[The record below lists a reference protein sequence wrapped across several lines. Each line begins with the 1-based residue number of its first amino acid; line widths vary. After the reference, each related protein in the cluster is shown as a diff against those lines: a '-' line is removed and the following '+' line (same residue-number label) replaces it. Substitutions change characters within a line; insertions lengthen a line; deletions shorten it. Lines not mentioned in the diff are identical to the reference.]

1 MLTDLFQYTFF
12 TNALEASLLIS
23 ILCGLAGTWIVA
35 RRLVFIA
42 GGITHASFGGIGLG
56 YFLGLNPL
64 IGAAVFA
71 VASANGM
78 LFATRKGN
86 LREDSAIGILW
97 SLGMALGVLFIF
109 LTPGYAPN
117 LMTYLFGSLLTVGSA
132 ELNLMWL
139 LAGVVVVFFALF
151 YRVILTIAFDES
163 HARTMRLPVDVV
175 NYALMTL
182 IALVIVLSIRVSGII
197 LVISFLTIPQ
207 STANLF
213 ARSFKQI
220 MYASVGISLL
230 TSVGGLYLSYWL
242 NVPSGATIIVV
253 MVVVFLIARLFAGL
267 GKLRKSGEKK
277 TAAL

>member
-1 MLTDLFQYTFF
+1 MLTELTQYTFF

-23 ILCGLAGTWIVA
+23 ILCGIAGTWIVA

-56 YFLGLNPL
+56 YYLGINPML
-64 IGAAVFA
+64 GAAAFA
-71 VASANGM
+71 VASANAM
-78 LFATRKGN
+78 LFGARKGS

-97 SLGMALGVLFIF
+97 SFGMATGVLFIF

-117 LMTYLFGSLLTVGSA
+117 LMTYLFGSLLTVGSL
-132 ELNLMWL
+132 ELNLMWIL
-139 LAGVVVVFFALF
+139 SVVLVSFFILF
-151 YRVILTIAFDES
+151 YRIILTIAFDES
-163 HARTMRLPVDVV
+163 HARTMRLPVDLI
-175 NYALMTL
+175 NYTLMTL

-220 MYASVGISLL
+220 MFTSVGISLV
-230 TSVGGLYLSYWL
+230 TSVAGLYLSYWL
-242 NVPSGATIIVV
+242 NVPSGATIIMV
-253 MVVVFLIARLFAGL
+253 MVVVFVFARLAVGL
-267 GKLRKSGEKK
+267 NKWRKGKVARKTS
-277 TAAL
+277 

>member
-220 MYASVGISLL
+220 MFASVGISLL

-267 GKLRKSGEKK
+267 GRLRKSGEKK

>member
-267 GKLRKSGEKK
+267 GKLRKSEEKK

>member
-151 YRVILTIAFDES
+151 YRVILTIAFDDGADLDCHGAISPNSETWRCWAS
-163 HARTMRLPVDVV
+163 TAGKAANICKRDPTPASCRCTASAHAPSAACSARACSPCCCAMDCR
-175 NYALMTL
+175 
-182 IALVIVLSIRVSGII
+182 LVI
-197 LVISFLTIPQ
+197 
-207 STANLF
+207 
-213 ARSFKQI
+213 
-220 MYASVGISLL
+220 
-230 TSVGGLYLSYWL
+230 
-242 NVPSGATIIVV
+242 
-253 MVVVFLIARLFAGL
+253 
-267 GKLRKSGEKK
+267 
-277 TAAL
+277 

>member
-64 IGAAVFA
+64 LGAAVFA

-117 LMTYLFGSLLTVGSA
+117 LMTYLFGSILTVGNA

-139 LAGVVVVFFALF
+139 LAGVVILFFALF

-163 HARTMRLPVDVV
+163 HARTMQLPVDVV

-220 MYASVGISLL
+220 MFASVGISLL
-230 TSVGGLYLSYWL
+230 TSVGGLYLSYAL

-253 MVVVFLIARLFAGL
+253 MVVVFLIARLLTGL
-267 GKLRKSGEKK
+267 NRWRKAGEKK

>member
-182 IALVIVLSIRVSGII
+182 IALIIVLSIRVSGII

-220 MYASVGISLL
+220 MFASVGISLL

-253 MVVVFLIARLFAGL
+253 MVMVFLIARLFAGL
-267 GKLRKSGEKK
+267 GRWSKRAPNTQTTS
-277 TAAL
+277 

>member
-117 LMTYLFGSLLTVGSA
+117 LMTYLFGSLLTVGLA

-220 MYASVGISLL
+220 MYASVGISLF